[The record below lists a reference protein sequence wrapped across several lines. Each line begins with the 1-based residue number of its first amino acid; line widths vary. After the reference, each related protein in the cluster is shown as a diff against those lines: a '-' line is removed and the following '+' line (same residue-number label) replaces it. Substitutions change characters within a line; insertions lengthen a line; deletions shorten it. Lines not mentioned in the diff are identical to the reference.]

1 MNKFFKIL
9 LVSGLTIFL
18 GTAMASAEPNLQSI
32 IDSITQAPTFGHSS
46 IDVSTAALDDHSDSY
61 WSLTASGGSM
71 PTLIAEWAGYAPN
84 NTFGIFDR
92 NDSNKKVELFSGA
105 DSAGDQVSFS
115 ITSAGS
121 IYRNSSLL
129 TTINFS
135 GNSFG
140 YYLKNKPGDVFFSDT
155 SLNKDGFDHMLAIA
169 GNDIDTVEIDPWAQG
184 LWTDTEF
191 ILGFEDLY
199 GGGDKDFN
207 DFVVMVGS
215 VNPIAAPEPAT
226 LFLLG
231 TGLIGLA
238 GFRRKKLNKKG

>member
-9 LVSGLTIFL
+9 LVSGLTVFL

-32 IDSITQAPTFGHSS
+32 IDSITQTPIIGDSS

-61 WSLTASGGSM
+61 WSLTASGGSVS
-71 PTLIAEWAGYAPN
+71 TLIAEWAGYAPY

-92 NDSNKKVELFSGA
+92 NNPNNKVELFSGA
-105 DSAGDQVSFS
+105 ASAGQQVSFS

-121 IYRNSSLL
+121 VYRNFSPTS
-129 TTINFS
+129 INFS

-140 YYLKNKPGDVFFSDT
+140 YYLENKPGNVFFSDT
-155 SLNKDGFDHMLAIA
+155 SLNNDGFDHMLAIA
-169 GNDIDTVEIDPWAQG
+169 GNDIDTVKIDPWVRG

-215 VNPIAAPEPAT
+215 VNPVPAPEPAT

-238 GFRRKKLNKKG
+238 GFGRKKLNKKG